1 MITFCFVNTFSKF
14 YHIFK
19 DISWY
24 LGSECCVIFGRKFE
38 RPSIPWYVSKNA
50 HWNSFYKT
58 LKAPDPFCLVNV
70 NLIVVLFLFIWLCI
84 LRDQKGRRGQSSK
97 CKLDLSEVQYL
108 HMSRFFYHYNQRLW
122 LVTWQN
128 VKLNT
133 LSCLGK

>member
-1 MITFCFVNTFSKF
+1 MFLIKLAFSDFVNYFLMFLKT
-14 YHIFK
+14 YHV
-19 DISWY
+19 
-24 LGSECCVIFGRKFE
+24 LGSVYCVIFGRKFE

-70 NLIVVLFLFIWLCI
+70 NLIVVLFHFIWLCI
-84 LRDQKGRRGQSSK
+84 LRDEKGRRGQSSK

-108 HMSRFFYHYNQRLW
+108 HMSRFFYHYDQRLW

-128 VKLNT
+128 N
-133 LSCLGK
+133 